1 MKADPPQA
9 VKTVRASEAPPG
21 PKLAKACLQ
30 VVRCAHWLGHRQVIH
45 NPSNSA
51 DVNHSKDLNGSSRQ
65 QSIQANHLKKKN
77 PTSRPQQS
85 TSDGVRRGLFFSL
98 AWAPTHSKSVHPTEA
113 GSSTTRSKAGQP
125 TPSDFSSGTVL
136 TNQVPTRPARQHHR
150 RATISKDYV
159 PTPEARHELCFAVLC
174 LSALLSL
181 HDIGMG
187 LCLVLL

>member
-65 QSIQANHLKKKN
+65 QSIQANHLKKKIPPPGPN
-77 PTSRPQQS
+77 RVP
-85 TSDGVRRGLFFSL
+85 SDGVRRGLFFSL

-113 GSSTTRSKAGQP
+113 GPSTTRSKAGQP
-125 TPSDFSSGTVL
+125 TPLIFRLEQYSQIKCLHDQQDNT
-136 TNQVPTRPARQHHR
+136 TDRPPLARTMSPHLRPVMSFVSPFFAFQ
-150 RATISKDYV
+150 
-159 PTPEARHELCFAVLC
+159 LCFP
-174 LSALLSL
+174 SM
-181 HDIGMG
+181 I
-187 LCLVLL
+187 

>member
-65 QSIQANHLKKKN
+65 QSIQANHLKKKIPPPGPN
-77 PTSRPQQS
+77 RVLPMGSGEGFSFLWPGPQPIPSRYTPPKQVHQRLGPRQASQPPLIFRLEQYSQIKCLHDQQDN
-85 TSDGVRRGLFFSL
+85 TTDGPPLARTMSPHLRPVMSFVSPFF
-98 AWAPTHSKSVHPTEA
+98 AF
-113 GSSTTRSKAGQP
+113 Q
-125 TPSDFSSGTVL
+125 
-136 TNQVPTRPARQHHR
+136 
-150 RATISKDYV
+150 
-159 PTPEARHELCFAVLC
+159 LCFP
-174 LSALLSL
+174 SM
-181 HDIGMG
+181 I
-187 LCLVLL
+187 

>member
-65 QSIQANHLKKKN
+65 QSIQANHSKKKN

-113 GSSTTRSKAGQP
+113 GPSTTRSKAGQP
-125 TPSDFSSGTVL
+125 TPLIFRLEQYSQIKCLHDQQDNT
-136 TNQVPTRPARQHHR
+136 TDRPPLARTMSPHLRPVMSFVSPFFAFQ
-150 RATISKDYV
+150 
-159 PTPEARHELCFAVLC
+159 LCFP
-174 LSALLSL
+174 SM
-181 HDIGMG
+181 I
-187 LCLVLL
+187 

>member
-77 PTSRPQQS
+77 PTSRPKQS
-85 TSDGVRRGLFFSL
+85 TSDGVRRGAFLFFGLGPNPFQVGTPHRSRFIND
-98 AWAPTHSKSVHPTEA
+98 SVQGRPA
-113 GSSTTRSKAGQP
+113 N
-125 TPSDFSSGTVL
+125 PSDFSSGTVL

>member
-65 QSIQANHLKKKN
+65 QSIQANHLKKKKN

-125 TPSDFSSGTVL
+125 TPLIFRLEQYSQIKCLHDQQDNTTDGPPLARTMSPHL
-136 TNQVPTRPARQHHR
+136 RPVMSFVSPFFAFQ
-150 RATISKDYV
+150 
-159 PTPEARHELCFAVLC
+159 LCFP
-174 LSALLSL
+174 SM
-181 HDIGMG
+181 I
-187 LCLVLL
+187 

>member
-85 TSDGVRRGLFFSL
+85 LSPFDRR
-98 AWAPTHSKSVHPTEA
+98 
-113 GSSTTRSKAGQP
+113 
-125 TPSDFSSGTVL
+125 
-136 TNQVPTRPARQHHR
+136 
-150 RATISKDYV
+150 
-159 PTPEARHELCFAVLC
+159 
-174 LSALLSL
+174 SALP
-181 HDIGMG
+181 MG
-187 LCLVLL
+187 SGEGFSFLWPGPQPIPSRYTPPKQVHQRLGPRQASQPL

>member
-85 TSDGVRRGLFFSL
+85 LSPFDRRSALPMGSGEGLFFSL

-125 TPSDFSSGTVL
+125 TPLIFRLEQYSQIKCLHDQQDNTTDGPPLARTMSPHL
-136 TNQVPTRPARQHHR
+136 RPVMSFVSPFFAFQ
-150 RATISKDYV
+150 
-159 PTPEARHELCFAVLC
+159 LCFP
-174 LSALLSL
+174 SM
-181 HDIGMG
+181 I
-187 LCLVLL
+187 

>member
-65 QSIQANHLKKKN
+65 QSIQANHLKKIK

-85 TSDGVRRGLFFSL
+85 VSPFDQR
-98 AWAPTHSKSVHPTEA
+98 
-113 GSSTTRSKAGQP
+113 
-125 TPSDFSSGTVL
+125 
-136 TNQVPTRPARQHHR
+136 
-150 RATISKDYV
+150 
-159 PTPEARHELCFAVLC
+159 
-174 LSALLSL
+174 SALP
-181 HDIGMG
+181 MG
-187 LCLVLL
+187 SGEGFFFLWPGPQPIPSRYTPPKQVHQRLGPRQASQPL

>member
-30 VVRCAHWLGHRQVIH
+30 VVRCAHWLVHRQVIH

-85 TSDGVRRGLFFSL
+85 TSDGARRGLFFSL

-125 TPSDFSSGTVL
+125 TPLIFRLEQYSQIKCLHDQQDNTTDGPPLARTMSPHL
-136 TNQVPTRPARQHHR
+136 RPVMSFVSPFFAFQ
-150 RATISKDYV
+150 
-159 PTPEARHELCFAVLC
+159 LCFP
-174 LSALLSL
+174 SM
-181 HDIGMG
+181 I
-187 LCLVLL
+187 